1 MLVDLTVGA
10 AEPVLPP
17 DSGSLRA
24 DLTSFVGA
32 AIEALEHPLVARI
45 GAELLAESARNPAL
59 AEAIAT
65 RFRDPRRAA
74 GQEMLARA
82 VARGEV
88 PAGADVE
95 IALDLLAGPLVMR
108 SLPTGGGFEA
118 CYATRL
124 VDAVLNALSA
134 TS

>member
-1 MLVDLTVGA
+1 
-10 AEPVLPP
+10 VLPP

-45 GAELLAESARNPAL
+45 GAELVAESATNPAL

-65 RFRDPRRAA
+65 RFSDPRRAA
-74 GQEMLARA
+74 MGEMLARA
-82 VARGEV
+82 VARGEA

-95 IALDLLAGPLVMR
+95 IALDLLAGPARDAQLARRRGVR
-108 SLPTGGGFEA
+108 V
-118 CYATRL
+118 RL
-124 VDAVLNALSA
+124 RDSA
-134 TS
+134 GRRRP